1 MQANSETHTVNS
13 SSVKLKTARL
23 LQKSKVAKIAEI
35 IIIFLVAFIF
45 VKLFERSGPEN
56 QVYNMVIIGIANIL
70 MLILVW
76 LGIKIRGES
85 LAGFGFMFKKFGWKF
100 ALRTF
105 LQSIL
110 VMILAMAGFI
120 IGSIVMANITGI
132 PESSDFSNY
141 NYLQNNFGMLLL
153 TLAAVYIISSFG
165 EEVVYRAFLITRIS
179 QLGLNSKS
187 GKIIAVILSAV
198 VFGLAHYSWGP
209 AGIVQTGFM
218 GLALGLCYIYMK
230 NRIWVLI
237 LAHAYMDTVL
247 MVQMYLR

>member
-1 MQANSETHTVNS
+1 
-13 SSVKLKTARL
+13 
-23 LQKSKVAKIAEI
+23 
-35 IIIFLVAFIF
+35 
-45 VKLFERSGPEN
+45 
-56 QVYNMVIIGIANIL
+56 
-70 MLILVW
+70 
-76 LGIKIRGES
+76 
-85 LAGFGFMFKKFGWKF
+85 MFKKFGWKF